1 MFIFYGYN
9 MFYDPTMIFPLIG
22 IALSLLASFLMNS
35 TYSKYEKKRSNS
47 GMTGAMAA
55 ERILNSQGIYDVK
68 IERVSGRLTDHYDP
82 SKKVLRL
89 SDATYDNAS
98 VAAVGVAAHECGH
111 AIQHAKS
118 YAPLKIRSLLVP
130 MAGIGSNFGYILVIL
145 GLIIGGTSSSLIIN
159 AGIIL
164 FTVAVLFQIVTL
176 PVEFDASKRAL
187 VLLSSRGILGDE
199 EIKDTRKVLT
209 AAALTYVAAA
219 AASILQLLRL
229 IIMSGG
235 RNRD

>member
-9 MFYDPTMIFPLIG
+9 MFYDPTMIFALIG
-22 IALSLLASFLMNS
+22 IALSLFASFLMNS
-35 TYSKYEKKRSNS
+35 TYSKYEKIRSNS

-55 ERILNSQGIYDVK
+55 ERILNSQGIYDVR

-89 SDATYDNAS
+89 SDATYDNTS

-118 YAPLKIRSLLVP
+118 YAPLKLRSLLVP
-130 MAGIGSNFGYILVIL
+130 MAGFGSNFGYILVIL
-145 GLIIGGTSSSLIIN
+145 GIIIGGTSSSLIIN

-164 FTVAVLFQIVTL
+164 FSVAVFFHI
-176 PVEFDASKRAL
+176 
-187 VLLSSRGILGDE
+187 LSMLNS
-199 EIKDTRKVLT
+199 
-209 AAALTYVAAA
+209 
-219 AASILQLLRL
+219 
-229 IIMSGG
+229 
-235 RNRD
+235 